1 MVIRPHLHDTD
12 IISSSGT
19 DLISLA
25 RGHPPN
31 RQFRTRGQSLV
42 NRSKLAN
49 KPLSKTPSIFTI
61 PLIEDRYLQGLDAAQ
76 IRIILRRLSVL
87 EAHYSIELASLL
99 HGRKGSSVQHF
110 HSADAVLHRASINTR
125 THAKWLA

>member
-19 DLISLA
+19 DLMSIA

-31 RQFRTRGQSLV
+31 RQFRTRGQSSV

-61 PLIEDRYLQGLDAAQ
+61 PLIEDRYLQNLDV
-76 IRIILRRLSVL
+76 RHKSVL
-87 EAHYSIELASLL
+87 MQLFSNALA
-99 HGRKGSSVQHF
+99 
-110 HSADAVLHRASINTR
+110 
-125 THAKWLA
+125 WY

>member
-1 MVIRPHLHDTD
+1 MSI
-12 IISSSGT
+12 
-19 DLISLA
+19 A

-49 KPLSKTPSIFTI
+49 KPLSKTPSIFAI
-61 PLIEDRYLQGLDAAQ
+61 PLIEDRYLQNLDSAQ

-87 EAHYSIELASLL
+87 EAHYSVELASLL
-99 HGRKGSSVQHF
+99 HGRKGSSAQRF
-110 HSADAVLHRASINTR
+110 HSADVILHRASINAR
-125 THAKWLA
+125 TYAKWLA

>member
-87 EAHYSIELASLL
+87 EAHYSVELASLL

-125 THAKWLA
+125 TNAKWLA